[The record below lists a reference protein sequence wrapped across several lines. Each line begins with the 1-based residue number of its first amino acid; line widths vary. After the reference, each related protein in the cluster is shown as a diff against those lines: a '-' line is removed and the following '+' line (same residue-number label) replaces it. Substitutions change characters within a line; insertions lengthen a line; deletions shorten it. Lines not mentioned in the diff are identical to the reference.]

1 MCSDQGAPGNHQLQ
15 AQRKEIRGLVA
26 PSDPTPGSPP
36 PHSSSQSP
44 DCMKPPGAPEQRARL
59 PGAVEPL
66 SRQASLLHNANNQ
79 LSQDR
84 ELGPDLRSLT
94 SVLHM
99 WPKEAPRGLNRWDST
114 GPEPVPQLWQVLPA
128 LSLAHC
134 RARCGR
140 DYRLDVSPSGQ
151 DMTCG
156 NKGAIS
162 SPPQAF
168 SHEKAGRQS
177 NSLEQFPRASQGSV
191 SVTPAPG
198 GAPDPGGSRN
208 GPAPMPVR
216 TPQVEPGPGGMWQ
229 QWALLWGQRGGLGPG
244 YRVTAARAQ
253 ERGRGAGTSSLDA
266 ARASERHREGS
277 AGGAGRGSGPLGTCP
292 EK

>member
-177 NSLEQFPRASQGSV
+177 NSLEQVRAPCQSLLLQGV
-191 SVTPAPG
+191 PLTQEA
-198 GAPDPGGSRN
+198 A
-208 GPAPMPVR
+208 
-216 TPQVEPGPGGMWQ
+216 GMV
-229 QWALLWGQRGGLGPG
+229 LPPCL
-244 YRVTAARAQ
+244 
-253 ERGRGAGTSSLDA
+253 
-266 ARASERHREGS
+266 
-277 AGGAGRGSGPLGTCP
+277 SGPHRWNQDLVGCGSSGRSSGARGEGWDQVT
-292 EK
+292 E